1 MIKLEKFDGH
11 YKGTWILRMWKL
23 RITRHTT
30 WTLNEEPVAWS
41 IEWIAN
47 WVEHQAPLKQL
58 YSSLNYSLLVKGVI
72 MYTCMTCELEFDLQ
86 DYVLGT
92 DFVCPHCLV
101 VDSEEIDPAQAG
113 LISIVI
119 YI

>member
-47 WVEHQAPLKQL
+47 WVEH
-58 YSSLNYSLLVKGVI
+58 
-72 MYTCMTCELEFDLQ
+72 
-86 DYVLGT
+86 
-92 DFVCPHCLV
+92 
-101 VDSEEIDPAQAG
+101 
-113 LISIVI
+113 
-119 YI
+119 